1 MNLNSAS
8 FQLTQPPAPP
18 EPPKEVRRT
27 EPSRHDDGA
36 ERAEKAERAEREF
49 ENALRDELRR
59 KQGGFL
65 PMPLPWIVQQA
76 QTPVTDKEQGI
87 EAANG
92 VGGVTGR
99 PSPWLS
105 SPLVSTARPAAI
117 AVEGELEVLPV
128 QEPKS
133 DIGEV
138 QLLVEANLPPVQ
150 PLQTPVLEPTPVH
163 VVDFPQVV
171 TGTVQKM
178 VKDNQPITQLDF
190 EISPPH
196 IGPVNLQVQLQGSA
210 VNVQLVAL
218 TLQAKQALES
228 QIGSITNI
236 LQAHSFTPGQIKVV
250 TAAGG
255 KAGASG
261 AGQKG
266 DQTNFNFFQG
276 GRSKRS
282 ASEQESMSVGKA

>member
-1 MNLNSAS
+1 MNLHNAS
-8 FQLTQPPAPP
+8 FQLTPPPAPP
-18 EPPKEVRRT
+18 EPPKEVRRP
-27 EPSRHDDGA
+27 EQSRPEDGA

-76 QTPVTDKEQGI
+76 QTPITDKEQGV

-92 VGGVTGR
+92 IGGVTGR
-99 PSPWLS
+99 LSPWLS
-105 SPLVSTARPAAI
+105 SPMLSARPVAI

-128 QEPKS
+128 HEPKAEV
-133 DIGEV
+133 GEV
-138 QLLVEANLPPVQ
+138 QVLVEANLPPVQ
-150 PLQTPVLEPTPVH
+150 PLQPQVLEATPVH

-228 QIGSITNI
+228 QIGSITSI

-250 TAAGG
+250 TATGG
-255 KAGASG
+255 KNGASG
-261 AGQKG
+261 AGQKN
-266 DQTNFNFFQG
+266 DQSAFNFFQG